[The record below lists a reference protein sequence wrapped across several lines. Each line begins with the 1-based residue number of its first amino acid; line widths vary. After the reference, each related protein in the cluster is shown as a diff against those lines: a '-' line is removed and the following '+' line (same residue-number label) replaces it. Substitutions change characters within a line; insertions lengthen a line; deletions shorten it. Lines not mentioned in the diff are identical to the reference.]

1 MDFRKQKVNLVLLP
15 VAILKF
21 VIILCKLSAYA
32 TQEPQNLLLPD
43 LEQMKAKTK
52 DKGLIFQ
59 SSEEKMKEIPKALKK
74 KKQKKPI
81 CTNLDLLKTCV
92 SAPWFQQSQLHYYRS
107 EVQAVQ
113 LSSYS

>member
-21 VIILCKLSAYA
+21 VIILYKHSAYA

-74 KKQKKPI
+74 KKQTHFHQLGSFK
-81 CTNLDLLKTCV
+81 NLCKCSIISTVTITLL
-92 SAPWFQQSQLHYYRS
+92 
-107 EVQAVQ
+107 
-113 LSSYS
+113 

>member
-21 VIILCKLSAYA
+21 VIILYKHSAYA

-59 SSEEKMKEIPKALKK
+59 SSEEK
-74 KKQKKPI
+74 
-81 CTNLDLLKTCV
+81 TCSTGSV
-92 SAPWFQQSQLHYYRS
+92 
-107 EVQAVQ
+107 
-113 LSSYS
+113 